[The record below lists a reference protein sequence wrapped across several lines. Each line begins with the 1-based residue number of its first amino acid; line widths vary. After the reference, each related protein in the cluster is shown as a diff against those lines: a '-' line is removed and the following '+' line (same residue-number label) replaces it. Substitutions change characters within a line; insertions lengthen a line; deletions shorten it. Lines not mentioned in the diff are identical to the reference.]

1 MNLGYNIC
9 FDVCLQLL
17 VHEAT
22 RTRRIAYTL
31 RTFRRR
37 DEANPFPVFRDNP
50 DTYALNDCRQR

>member
-1 MNLGYNIC
+1 MKLLAEYL

-31 RTFRRR
+31 DSLKVR
-37 DEANPFPVFRDNP
+37 DEANPFHFSGITLVLTR
-50 DTYALNDCRQR
+50 LMIK